1 MSRKLEAE
9 VSLLKCLT
17 LRSQQLK
24 TEMEELKARNK
35 YLTVPALKALE
46 QGMNKKYE
54 ELSSKQCLLCD
65 LLQAL
70 KEEKGK
76 ISIVLVSAI

>member
-1 MSRKLEAE
+1 
-9 VSLLKCLT
+9 
-17 LRSQQLK
+17 
-24 TEMEELKARNK
+24 MEELKARNK